1 LDSVDVIKWRLL
13 SLPPRTDVLRAANVK
28 AGQKQENVANAKET
42 TRSDKW
48 TNCHIVTVIDPCFS
62 LRIHWKT
69 DLPEHAMRPIAVPP
83 PKDCTNVLPSADFSD
98 AFAIDVRNATLD
110 APEATRRAFAGQPG
124 WIAKL
129 LAIRNILVMPFGL
142 KSGADAN
149 LPEDRRVG
157 IFPVIL
163 SSSERVVL
171 GFDDTHL
178 NFRIV
183 VDVKSLNETTRRVT
197 ATTLV
202 HRNNIFGRLYL
213 AAVMPFHK
221 LIVPSMLTRLSE
233 APG

>member
-1 LDSVDVIKWRLL
+1 M
-13 SLPPRTDVLRAANVK
+13 TA
-28 AGQKQENVANAKET
+28 
-42 TRSDKW
+42 SDL
-48 TNCHIVTVIDPCFS
+48 CFS
-62 LRIHWKT
+62 LHHRWKS
-69 DLPEHAMRPIAVPP
+69 DLTEHAVRPTAVSPP
-83 PKDCTNVLPSADFSD
+83 TDCVNALPSADFSD

-110 APEATRRAFAGQPG
+110 APEATRRAFAEQPG

-149 LPEDRRVG
+149 LPESRRVG
-157 IFPVIL
+157 IFPVVS

-178 NFRIV
+178 NFRLV
-183 VDVKSLNETTRRVT
+183 VDVKALNETTRRVT

-202 HRNNIFGRLYL
+202 HRNNIFGRVYL

-221 LIVPSMLTRLSE
+221 LIVPAMLARLGDAVDQGSVRS
-233 APG
+233 